1 MNINEKDLL
10 VKTIH
15 TTKILRKMK
24 TLALTCI
31 VVVLSINSMHAE
43 VFFFLS
49 FKSFCLVYDF
59 MFYIETFSTWIMQ
72 EI

>member
-1 MNINEKDLL
+1 MNVNEKDLL

-31 VVVLSINSMHAE
+31 VVVLSIHSMNAE
-43 VFFFLS
+43 VFFFF
-49 FKSFCLVYDF
+49 FKSICLVYDF
-59 MFYIETFSTWIMQ
+59 MSKLKHSPLG
-72 EI
+72 